1 MSIEQDLQAL
11 AKALSENNALL
22 RQLIAAKGF
31 TAAAAPAA
39 AIEPSPPAIAPAEP
53 DPFPSPAPTAG
64 IPAALVRQAEEA
76 QRAGQTL
83 TAEQQRAVD
92 FKANVVKGLQAAFTA
107 GKTAALQGVFGG
119 FYCHGLKDFQGD
131 YIELDGAMRK
141 AGIYA

>member
-31 TAAAAPAA
+31 TAAPAAPSESAA
-39 AIEPSPPAIAPAEP
+39 PAIAPADP
-53 DPFPSPAPTAG
+53 DPFPSTAPVSG
-64 IPAALVRQAEEA
+64 IPASLVRQAEEA

-119 FYCHGLKDFQGD
+119 FYCRGLKDFQGD

>member
-31 TAAAAPAA
+31 TAAPATPSESAA
-39 AIEPSPPAIAPAEP
+39 PAIAPAEP
-53 DPFPSPAPTAG
+53 DPFPSPAPVSG
-64 IPAALVRQAEEA
+64 IPASLVRQAEEA
-76 QRAGQTL
+76 QRAGQAL
-83 TAEQQRAVD
+83 TAEQQRAVV

>member
-11 AKALSENNALL
+11 AKALNENNALL

-31 TAAAAPAA
+31 TAAPSAPAELPA
-39 AIEPSPPAIAPAEP
+39 PAIAPAEP
-53 DPFPSPAPTAG
+53 DPFPAPAPTSG

>member
-11 AKALSENNALL
+11 EKALSENNALL
-22 RQLIAAKGF
+22 RQLISAKGF
-31 TAAAAPAA
+31 TATPAAPAA
-39 AIEPSPPAIAPAEP
+39 PVIAPAEP
-53 DPFPSPAPTAG
+53 DPFPAPAPVSG

-76 QRAGQTL
+76 QRAGQVL

-119 FYCHGLKDFQGD
+119 FYCRGLKDFQGD